1 MQFLRTFKIT
11 HRLWLLIVL
20 AAAGIMAITVAS
32 LLQAEAGLMAEKSVQ
47 TKYLVETAHSIL
59 SNFHQRSEQGTID
72 VAIAKESALQAVSAL
87 RYDESNYFWI
97 NDMTAKMVMHPIKP
111 TLNGKD
117 LSSFEDP
124 SGKKL
129 FVAFVDKVKA
139 EGAGNVPYLWPK
151 PGSEEPVQKVSYV
164 KGFEPWGWIIGS
176 GIYVDDVDA
185 IFWQNAVKLGIVSII
200 ILIPFLMIS
209 PLIGRSVCSPLQA
222 TINAMDNIT
231 QGEGDLTQ
239 RLNTAGSDE
248 IAKLAG
254 VFNLFTMKIQQTMTQ
269 VGDAGDQLSQSSTE
283 LAEIT
288 TDDNRNIEQQ
298 HLETQQVATAVT
310 EMSSTVRE
318 IAQSAEGAATVA
330 QDAGAEAESGVQIMR
345 QTTDVI
351 NTLAGEVE
359 NAGNVINEL
368 EQESKNIGSVLDVI
382 RGIAEQTN
390 LLALNAAIE
399 AARAGE
405 QGRGFAVVAD
415 EVRTLASRTQA
426 STQEIQEMIERLQQ
440 GSNKAV
446 GVMSKGSAA
455 AKKTVETASVA
466 ADSLSKITQDIVTI
480 SDMNAQIASA
490 AEEQSTAAQEI
501 DRGVARIAALSELST
516 DGSRQVSSAADELS
530 SLSGNLKGLIHTF
543 KLS

>member
-1 MQFLRTFKIT
+1 MQFLRKFKIT

-20 AAAGIMAITVAS
+20 ASIGIMAVTIAS
-32 LLQAEAGLMAEKSVQ
+32 LFQTHTGLMAEKSVQ
-47 TKYLVETAHSIL
+47 TRHLVETAHSIL
-59 SNFHQRSEQGTID
+59 SNFHALSEQGKMD
-72 VAIAKESALQAVSAL
+72 VSTAKKSALQSISTL

-97 NDMTAKMVMHPIKP
+97 NDMHPKMVMHPIKP
-111 TLNGKD
+111 KLNGKD
-117 LSSFEDP
+117 LSKFEDP

-151 PGSEEPVQKVSYV
+151 PGAEEPVPKISYV
-164 KGFEPWGWIIGS
+164 KGFKPWGWIIGS
-176 GIYVDDVDA
+176 GIYVDDVDT
-185 IFWQNAVKLGIVSII
+185 IFWQNAAKLGMVVIL
-200 ILIPFLMIS
+200 ILIPFLIIS

-222 TINAMDNIT
+222 TINAMDNIA

-239 RLNTAGSDE
+239 RMNTTGNDE
-248 IAKLAG
+248 IARLAE
-254 VFNLFTMKIQQTMTQ
+254 VFNLFIVKIQQTMAQ
-269 VGDAGDQLSQSSTE
+269 VEDAGDQLSQSSNE
-283 LAEIT
+283 LVEIT
-288 TDDNRNIEQQ
+288 TEDNRNIEQQ
-298 HLETQQVATAVT
+298 YKKTQQVATAVT
-310 EMSSTVRE
+310 AMSTTVRE
-318 IAQSAEGAATVA
+318 IAQSADGAAAAA
-330 QDAGAEAESGVQIMR
+330 QDAGAEAESGMRIMR

-415 EVRTLASRTQA
+415 EVRTLASRTKE
-426 STQEIQEMIERLQQ
+426 STQEIQKMIERLQQ

-446 GVMSKGSAA
+446 GAMNKGSTA
-455 AKKTVETASVA
+455 AKKTIETASAA
-466 ADSLSKITQDIVTI
+466 ADSITKIAQDIGTV
-480 SDMNAQIASA
+480 SDMNAQIACA
-490 AEEQSTAAQEI
+490 AEKQSTAAQEV
-501 DRGVARIAALSELST
+501 DHGVVRIAALSELST
-516 DGSRQVSSAADELS
+516 DGSRQVSSAADA
-530 SLSGNLKGLIHTF
+530 LSGLSDDLKGLIHTF